1 MLRAKALGQQ
11 IIFKNKACFF
21 LHFDCEA
28 RKGRFFILEK
38 FTNKIAFKDQKKCY
52 DWSASNLAYLSAER
66 ENAADEK
73 IKSGFWQAFDV
84 ASQRGKQDCLRSSRM
99 PLSFLLKGKNTVL
112 NILALKFALLI
123 FVFALVFTG
132 CKSETVPDQTTNTPT
147 REFTDDLGRIIKLPQ
162 KVERAISLAPNLTEN
177 IFAVGAGDKLVG
189 VTTFCNY
196 PPEAEKI
203 QKVSDTQTPNM
214 ETIVALKP
222 DVVFVSTSS
231 QLENFTK
238 ILDERN
244 IAVFVTNPNS
254 FEDVF
259 KNLKTFGKIFDRDEQ
274 AESLVIELKQ
284 RVANIEK
291 EVKGKPPVKVFVQ
304 IDKDSLYT
312 VGKESFITD
321 LIKRAGGESVTKTV
335 TTAYPK
341 ISKETALALNPD
353 AIILSESPNNLEPN
367 EVFKNSN
374 AVKNGKVFKINADII
389 SRPSP
394 RLVDALEQIAN
405 YLHP

>member
-1 MLRAKALGQQ
+1 M
-11 IIFKNKACFF
+11 
-21 LHFDCEA
+21 
-28 RKGRFFILEK
+28 
-38 FTNKIAFKDQKKCY
+38 
-52 DWSASNLAYLSAER
+52 R
-66 ENAADEK
+66 E
-73 IKSGFWQAFDV
+73 I
-84 ASQRGKQDCLRSSRM
+84 
-99 PLSFLLKGKNTVL
+99 
-112 NILALKFALLI
+112 
-123 FVFALVFTG
+123 
-132 CKSETVPDQTTNTPT
+132 
-147 REFTDDLGRIIKLPQ
+147 TDDLGRTVKLPQ
-162 KVERAISLAPNLTEN
+162 KIERAVSLAPNLTEN
-177 IFAVGAGDKLVG
+177 IFAVGAGDRLVG

-214 ETIVALKP
+214 ETIIALKP
-222 DVVFVSTSS
+222 DVVFVSTAS

-238 ILDERN
+238 ILDQQN

-254 FEDVF
+254 FEGVF
-259 KNLKTFGKIFDRDEQ
+259 KNLETFGEIFGTRER
-274 AESLVIELKQ
+274 AESLIIELKQ

-291 EVKGKPPVKVFVQ
+291 ELKGKPPVRVFVQ

-321 LIKRAGGESVTKTV
+321 LIAKAGGESVTKTV
-335 TTAYPK
+335 ATAYPK

-394 RLVDALEQIAN
+394 RLVDALEQIAA
-405 YLHP
+405 YLHAESF

>member
-1 MLRAKALGQQ
+1 MERFIKTQLNQRQ
-11 IIFKNKACFF
+11 IKITIFVLVISFLFTSCKNETA
-21 LHFDCEA
+21 
-28 RKGRFFILEK
+28 
-38 FTNKIAFKDQKKCY
+38 QKP
-52 DWSASNLAYLSAER
+52 
-66 ENAADEK
+66 ENA
-73 IKSGFWQAFDV
+73 V
-84 ASQRGKQDCLRSSRM
+84 LRE
-99 PLSFLLKGKNTVL
+99 V
-112 NILALKFALLI
+112 
-123 FVFALVFTG
+123 
-132 CKSETVPDQTTNTPT
+132 
-147 REFTDDLGRIIKLPQ
+147 TDDLGRTVKLPQ
-162 KVERAISLAPNLTEN
+162 KIERAVSLAPNLTEN
-177 IFAVGAGDKLVG
+177 IFAVGAGDRLVG

-214 ETIVALKP
+214 ETIIALKP
-222 DVVFVSTSS
+222 DVVFVSTAS

-238 ILDERN
+238 ILDQQN

-254 FEDVF
+254 FEGVF
-259 KNLKTFGKIFDRDEQ
+259 KNLETFGEIFGTREQ

-291 EVKGKPPVKVFVQ
+291 ELKGKSPVRVFVQ

-321 LIKRAGGESVTKTV
+321 LISKAGGESVTKTV
-335 TTAYPK
+335 ATAYPK

-394 RLVDALEQIAN
+394 RLVDALEQIAA
-405 YLHP
+405 YLHAESF

>member
-1 MLRAKALGQQ
+1 MLRAKALRQQ

-21 LHFDCEA
+21 LHFNREA
-28 RKGRFFILEK
+28 RKGRLFILEN
-38 FTNKIAFKDQKKCY
+38 F
-52 DWSASNLAYLSAER
+52 L
-66 ENAADEK
+66 EK
-73 IKSGFWQAFDV
+73 QLDIPAVKVS
-84 ASQRGKQDCLRSSRM
+84 
-99 PLSFLLKGKNTVL
+99 
-112 NILALKFALLI
+112 ILIFAFALL
-123 FVFALVFTG
+123 LTN
-132 CKSETVPDQTTNTPT
+132 CKSETAPKQTNAPT
-147 REFTDDLGRIIKLPQ
+147 REFTDDLGRTIKLPQ

-177 IFAVGAGDKLVG
+177 IFAVGAGDRLVG

-196 PPEAEKI
+196 PPAAEKI

-222 DVVFVSTSS
+222 DVVFVSTAS

-259 KNLKTFGKIFDRDEQ
+259 KNLKTFGEIFDRDEQ
-274 AESLVIELKQ
+274 AENLVIELKQ

-291 EVKGKPPVKVFVQ
+291 ELAGKSSVKVFVQ

-321 LIKRAGGESVTKTV
+321 LIERAGGESVTKTV
-335 TTAYPK
+335 ATAYPK

-353 AIILSESPNNLEPN
+353 VIILSESPNNLEPN

-394 RLVDALEQIAN
+394 RLVDALEQIAA
-405 YLHP
+405 YLHAESF